1 MPCWLL
7 RLCQGLPWCG
17 GPFPS
22 ILRVQVLCSA
32 RGDLVG
38 SMPPGFSLCSWL
50 TEHKQTKQMQTLKE
64 LDLEKTTQVHQR
76 LCFYTKPTQMILLMG
91 LTRW

>member
-1 MPCWLL
+1 M
-7 RLCQGLPWCG
+7 
-17 GPFPS
+17 
-22 ILRVQVLCSA
+22 LCSA

-64 LDLEKTTQVHQR
+64 LDLEKNNPSASETVFLYKAHTDDSADGVN
-76 LCFYTKPTQMILLMG
+76 
-91 LTRW
+91 